1 MVEKKPVNVN
11 WQMVFSVIPFL
22 DLYASYRIQK
32 LGLWLLIFWVAGSF
46 VGLGYNYAIYGEAL
60 FDVETKNDLFLEPV
74 DIAQYVLF
82 MIVFAGTQVIV
93 MRKLSKKWNN
103 SFSDEHKIYR

>member
-1 MVEKKPVNVN
+1 MVEKKPVSVN

-32 LGLWLLIFWVAGSF
+32 LRLWILIFWICGSI
-46 VGLGYNYAIYGEAL
+46 VGIGYNYAIYGEAI
-60 FDVETKNDLFLEPV
+60 FDVDPEKELFPEPV
-74 DIAQYVLF
+74 DVAQYVLF

-93 MRKLSKKWNN
+93 MRKLSKKWND